1 MSGFRGYG
9 ADAPAPVDPQ
19 KLVAALM
26 ASQRRIEGLEKGID
40 EMKAMLRSVSD
51 APKWIEEIPGRR
63 VPYFATIDITI
74 AASSTSKVE
83 GTFTVSTD
91 GPFSCIGIAMFFQRT
106 SAPYN
111 GMWAPATT
119 VDAKIANA
127 SQQLGFNYLFDSP
140 LMGSFDV
147 EIAESGSDRN
157 WQNNAFASA
166 LFSANTGGVYV
177 LPIANLF
184 GRSSVATVRVTPTV
198 AQTVAGKVQV
208 ILLGYKI
215 VQGDTYQP

>member
-1 MSGFRGYG
+1 MNGYG
-9 ADAPAPVDPQ
+9 RFGGPPAQPSTEQ
-19 KLVAALM
+19 KLVNALM
-26 ASQRRIEGLEKGID
+26 ASQRRIEGLEKGLD

-63 VPYFATIDITI
+63 VPYFASIDITI

-106 SAPYN
+106 TAPYN
-111 GMWAPATT
+111 GMWALATT
-119 VDAKIANA
+119 VNAKIANA
-127 SQQLGFNYLFDSP
+127 SQQLGFGYLFDSP

-147 EIAESGSDRN
+147 EVAESGSDRN
-157 WQNNAFASA
+157 WQNNPFASA
-166 LFSANTGGVYV
+166 LFSASTGGVYV
-177 LPIANLF
+177 LPVANLF

-208 ILLGYKI
+208 LLLGYKI
-215 VQGDTYQP
+215 VQPDTYQP